1 MIYTKICDLL
11 NIKYP
16 IFQGA
21 MANISDASLAGAVS
35 EAGGLGIIA
44 AGNNN
49 AEYVKKEID
58 KVRSITDKPFGVN
71 VMLLSP
77 HAEAVSQLIVEEK
90 VPVVITGAGNP
101 GKFMKEWQA
110 IGCKVIP
117 VVPSVAFA
125 KHLEKLGA
133 DALIC
138 EGTESGGHVGET
150 TTMALA
156 PQVIDAVKVPVI
168 VAGGIAD
175 GRGVAAAFSL
185 GASGIQIGTRFL
197 VAKECNVHENY
208 KKRILKA
215 NDTDT
220 AVTGRKTGHP
230 VRVIK
235 NKLVNQFKE
244 LEKVNA
250 SIEEMEELGKGR
262 LYKAAILGDMDYG
275 SVMSG
280 QIAGLVNKE
289 QTCEEIIVEMFEEA
303 ENIIK
308 SLNSIIS

>member
-1 MIYTKICDLL
+1 MIYTKICELL

-35 EAGGLGIIA
+35 EAGGLGVIA

-58 KVRSITDKPFGVN
+58 RVRSITDKPFGVN

-77 HAEAVSQLIVEEK
+77 YAEEVSQLIVEEK

-110 IGCKVIP
+110 TGCKVIP

-133 DALIC
+133 DAIIC
-138 EGTESGGHVGET
+138 EGTESGGHVGEL

-156 PQVIDAVKVPVI
+156 PQVIDAVKIPVV

-175 GRGVAAAFSL
+175 GRGVAAAFAL

-244 LEKVNA
+244 LEKNNA
-250 SIEEMEELGKGR
+250 TIEEMEELGKGR

-289 QTCEEIIVEMFEEA
+289 QTSEEIITEMFEEA
-303 ENIIK
+303 EVIIK
-308 SLNSIIS
+308 KLSSIIS

>member
-280 QIAGLVNKE
+280 QIAGLVKKE

-303 ENIIK
+303 EHIIK
-308 SLNSIIS
+308 KLNCIIS

>member
-1 MIYTKICDLL
+1 MIYTKICELL

-44 AGNNN
+44 AGNNK

-77 HAEAVSQLIVEEK
+77 YAEEVSQLIVEEK

-101 GKFMKEWQA
+101 GKYMKEWQA